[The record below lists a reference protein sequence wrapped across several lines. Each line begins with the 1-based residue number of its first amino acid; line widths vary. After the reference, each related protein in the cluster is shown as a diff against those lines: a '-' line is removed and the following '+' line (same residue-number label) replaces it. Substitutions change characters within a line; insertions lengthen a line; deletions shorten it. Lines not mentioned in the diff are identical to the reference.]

1 MKNETMKIINGSTE
15 GAVAGICENY
25 KAYNIVEDD
34 LTNSAEITMYGEVV
48 KDRPVSWWS
57 EKEDKRL
64 YIVLGEFLE
73 DLEKV
78 KKRSK
83 VTVRINSPGGDLYAG
98 IAIKNRLQELEGD
111 VETIVDG
118 LAASAA
124 SIILQGG
131 KKRKV
136 YSGSQVMVHGASGFL
151 FGYYNMA
158 ALKDAQKQL
167 EAANR
172 AALETYAQRTGI
184 EREKIKSA
192 MEKTEWMTGQDAVD
206 KGYADEVIDGNISM
220 SVTEDGKYMIANG
233 VMMPT
238 AGFESLPA
246 GIQKVSNMVTPG
258 SEPVD
263 TDKKSEKG
271 GEEKVTAEEMREKYP
286 EVVAEIEK
294 SAVAAQ
300 GSASKDAI
308 KDAIE
313 KERQRMKEIDE
324 IAGMVGDKEMLQ
336 EAKFTNPVSAAELA
350 LKAMRKQ
357 AELGK
362 QFMSDSNDDV
372 NESGVKNVVSVPS
385 GDMSTEMQE
394 NDIAAGAALIAGIEN
409 EGGK

>member
-1 MKNETMKIINGSTE
+1 MKKKTMKIINGSTE
-15 GAVAGICENY
+15 GAVTGICENY

-34 LTNSAEITMYGEVV
+34 LTDSAEITMYGEVV
-48 KDRPVSWWS
+48 KDRPRSFWS

-98 IAIKNRLQELEGD
+98 IAIKNRLQELEGE
-111 VETIVDG
+111 VETIVDS

-158 ALKDAQKQL
+158 ALKEAQKQL
-167 EAANR
+167 EAANQS
-172 AALETYAQRTGI
+172 ALETYAQRTGI
-184 EREKIKSA
+184 DKAKIKA
-192 MEKTEWMTGQDAVD
+192 DMEKTEWMTGQAIVD
-206 KGYADEVIDGNISM
+206 KGYADEVIDGNVSM
-220 SVTEDGKYMIANG
+220 SLNADGTYMMVNG
-233 VMMPT
+233 IMMPT
-238 AGFESLPA
+238 SGFECLPD
-246 GIQKVSNMVTPG
+246 GIQRVNDMVIPG
-258 SEPVD
+258 SEPDV
-263 TDKKSEKG
+263 TDKKTEKG
-271 GEEKVTAEEMREKYP
+271 GEKKVTAEEMRENYP

-294 SAVAAQ
+294 GAIAAQ
-300 GSASKDAI
+300 GNESTDAV

-313 KERQRMKEIDE
+313 KERQRMREIDE
-324 IAGMVGDKEMLQ
+324 IAGMVADKKMLQ

-350 LKAMRKQ
+350 LMAMRKQ

-372 NESGVKNVVSVPS
+372 NESGVRDVASVPS
-385 GDMSTEMQE
+385 GDMSMEMEQ
-394 NDIAAGAALIAGIEN
+394 NDIAAGAALIAGVEN